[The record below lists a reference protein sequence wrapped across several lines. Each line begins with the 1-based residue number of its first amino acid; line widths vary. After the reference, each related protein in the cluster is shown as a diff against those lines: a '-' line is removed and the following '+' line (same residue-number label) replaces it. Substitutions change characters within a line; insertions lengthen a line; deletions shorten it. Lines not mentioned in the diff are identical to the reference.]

1 MPPGACHNIREDD
14 SELIIQNDSHLDDIE
29 SRIDNLQAV
38 DSKISRENI
47 IDDKIEGKQELDI
60 IFTDDNDSKT
70 FNEALKA
77 YKESKKPNHKSVDN
91 KKHNHQTFDAED
103 FGSKTTSNDHALDR
117 KLSSDVTLLYTP
129 YKTFSQDQ
137 NKEGQTQSRPV
148 ISNRKLSSEAL
159 DSQIKRIKKDIADFS
174 DNFQDM
180 GKSGKRRSK
189 LFDG

>member
-1 MPPGACHNIREDD
+1 MPPGACHNIREDG

-47 IDDKIEGKQELDI
+47 IDNKIERQQELDI
-60 IFTDDNDSKT
+60 IFADDNDSKT
-70 FNEALKA
+70 FSEALKA
-77 YKESKKPNHKSVDN
+77 YKESKKPNHKSLDN
-91 KKHNHQTFDAED
+91 KKHSHQTLDTED
-103 FGSKTTSNDHALDR
+103 FGRKTTSNDHALDR
-117 KLSSDVTLLYTP
+117 KLPSDVTLLYTP

-137 NKEGQTQSRPV
+137 NKEGQTQSHPV
-148 ISNRKLSSEAL
+148 INNRKLSSEAL
-159 DSQIKRIKKDIADFS
+159 DSQIKRIKKDIAEFS
-174 DNFQDM
+174 DNFENM